1 MALSYNVHNSPF
13 TTNAFTFTFDY
24 IDEADVHAIGL
35 NSSNEYVQL
44 TVDTV
49 STNGTKTATVS
60 DSVSTLNSTYT
71 KVRIYRATS
80 NIGLVDFQSGSRIRE
95 TDLDV
100 SYKQALFAC
109 QEVTENAD
117 ASDQRVSIGTD
128 QISNLAITTDK
139 IADDAVTPAK
149 LADTLDLS
157 DHTVTLAT
165 GEISRAE
172 LAADIID
179 STKLADDSVNSEHI
193 VDDAIDSEH
202 LTDGSIDNVHIAAGT
217 IELTTKVTGVLP
229 AANGGTGVS
238 TAIPFTKGFTTTISI
253 PAVDTTSA
261 DVAHGLGAVPKLVTI
276 HLVCTTAINGYN
288 VGDIATLGDGD
299 NESDGFN
306 AVADS
311 TNVKFQRDQDI
322 HLVNMSGAGR
332 FIVSSSNFDL
342 VLSCYA

>member
-80 NIGLVDFQSGSRIRE
+80 NTALVDFQSGSRIRE
-95 TDLDV
+95 TDLDT

-117 ASDQRVSIGTD
+117 ASDQRVTVGSD
-128 QISNLAITTDK
+128 EISNLAITTAK
-139 IADDAVTPAK
+139 IADNAVTSAK
-149 LADTLDLS
+149 IEDTLDLS

-165 GEISRAE
+165 GEISGTE
-172 LAADIID
+172 IAADAID
-179 STKLADDSVNSEHI
+179 GSKIADNS
-193 VDDAIDSEH
+193 IDSEH
-202 LTDGSIDNVHIAAGT
+202 YVDGSIDEEHLADNSVDLAS
-217 IELTTKVTGVLP
+217 TTVTGVLT
-229 AANGGTGVS
+229 ADHGGTGVS
-238 TAIPFTKGFTTTISI
+238 NAIPFTKGYSTTITI
-253 PAVDTTSA
+253 PAVDTTTA
-261 DVAHGLGAVPKLVTI
+261 DAAHSLGGVPKLITV
-276 HLVCTTAINGYN
+276 HAKCTSAINGYA
-288 VGDIATLGDGD
+288 VGDIVSLGDGD
-299 NESDGFN
+299 NETDAFN
-306 AVADS
+306 VIADA
-311 TNVKFQRDQDI
+311 TNIKFRRDADI
-322 HLVNMSGAGR
+322 HLVRLDASGHFA
-332 FIVSSSNFDL
+332 ISSSNFQL
-342 VLSCYA
+342 VLSAYA

>member
-80 NIGLVDFQSGSRIRE
+80 NVGLVDFQSGSRIRE

-117 ASDQRVSIGTD
+117 ASDNRQSIAAD
-128 QISNLAITTDK
+128 QLSDLAITTAK
-139 IADDAVTPAK
+139 IADDAVTSAK

-165 GEISRAE
+165 GEISGTE
-172 LAADIID
+172 IAADAID
-179 STKLADDSVNSEHI
+179 GSKIADDS
-193 VDDAIDSEH
+193 IDSEH
-202 LTDGSIDNVHIAAGT
+202 YVAGSIDEEHLADNSVDLASAT
-217 IELTTKVTGVLP
+217 VTGVLTEDH
-229 AANGGTGVS
+229 GGTGVTS
-238 TAIPFTKGFTTTISI
+238 LPFTKSFTVTVNY
-253 PAVDTTSA
+253 PNADTE
-261 DVAHGLGAVPKLVTI
+261 VEEAHGLLEVPKLI
-276 HLVCTTAINGYN
+276 IAQLRCTSAINGIG
-288 VGDIATLGDGD
+288 VGALFPIGTGQASGTGDPASVSADFTHIHFVRAGDIEICGLGL
-299 NESDGFN
+299 SDDTTIT
-306 AVADS
+306 VA
-311 TNVKFQRDQDI
+311 
-322 HLVNMSGAGR
+322 
-332 FIVSSSNFDL
+332 SSHFDL